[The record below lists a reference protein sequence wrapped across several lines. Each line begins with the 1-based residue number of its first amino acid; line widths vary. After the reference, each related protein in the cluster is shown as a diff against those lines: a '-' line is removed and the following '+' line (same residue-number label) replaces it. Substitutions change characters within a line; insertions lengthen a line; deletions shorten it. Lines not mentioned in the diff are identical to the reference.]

1 MVPNCSQWWGDEDNQ
16 GTKPRSD
23 NPVTASSLFRHI
35 ACTDDD
41 IAAKMIL
48 TAPPPIFFVLC
59 HRVSPKIPS
68 SRDVDPLVEIDRNVR
83 KLEVFL
89 ANSTPPLTVADLR
102 RYLPCT
108 VNVDPYLR
116 KLIRGTSYFNSA
128 AVILGRWQMVIRVP
142 THPLKS
148 LKVLEFFYPK
158 FKALKVLGQVL
169 ESPWIHQV
177 KLHDSS
183 NFVKHVFCPKL
194 IIVMFCFYKLK
205 FSRNHRNRY

>member
-148 LKVLEFFYPK
+148 LNFFILNSRPWKYLDRCLKVLEFTK
-158 FKALKVLGQVL
+158 
-169 ESPWIHQV
+169 
-177 KLHDSS
+177 S
-183 NFVKHVFCPKL
+183 NCMIAATLLNMYFAQ
-194 IIVMFCFYKLK
+194 
-205 FSRNHRNRY
+205 S